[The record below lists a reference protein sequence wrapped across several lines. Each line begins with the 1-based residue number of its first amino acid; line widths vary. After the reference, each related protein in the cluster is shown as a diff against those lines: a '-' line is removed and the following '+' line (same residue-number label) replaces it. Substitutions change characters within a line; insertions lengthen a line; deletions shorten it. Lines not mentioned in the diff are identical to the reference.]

1 MPATYQMITFRSVFA
16 SPTGE
21 YAGNMSYPAQVRV
34 TMPRLM
40 AKSIAEVTM
49 ELPSYV
55 KSLDLTPMASAT
67 EVFMDEDGNTVD
79 LDGYGEDFPELAY
92 YRITRPCKGDIA
104 LPYAGELTLYLVIR
118 AKHHDTFVAYELT
131 DVKEAV

>member
-34 TMPRLM
+34 TMPVLL
-40 AKSIAEVTM
+40 ATSIRQTVLG
-49 ELPSYV
+49 LPSYV
-55 KSLDLTPMASAT
+55 QSLDLTPMASAT

-79 LDGYGEDFPELAY
+79 LDGCGEDFPELSC
-92 YRITRPCKGDIA
+92 YRITRP
-104 LPYAGELTLYLVIR
+104 YAGETTLHLVIR
-118 AKHHDTFVAYELT
+118 ARYHDTFVAYELT
-131 DVKEAV
+131 NAKEAV